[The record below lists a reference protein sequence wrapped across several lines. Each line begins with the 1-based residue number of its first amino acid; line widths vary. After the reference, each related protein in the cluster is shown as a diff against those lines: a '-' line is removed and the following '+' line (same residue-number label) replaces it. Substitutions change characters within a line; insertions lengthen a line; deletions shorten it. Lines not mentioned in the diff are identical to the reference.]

1 MENMTLGQIATGL
14 SFLMVLLGGL
24 GYMLK
29 PVKNYQVKQKEID
42 DRIKKIE
49 EHQDNDN
56 KKLKRLE
63 DDTKQIL
70 LSVNALLNHSI
81 DNNHNEQLKER
92 KQELDA
98 YLIKR

>member
-14 SFLMVLLGGL
+14 SFLMVLFGGL

-81 DNNHNEQLKER
+81 DNNHNDQLKER

>member
-14 SFLMVLLGGL
+14 SFLMVLFGGL
-24 GYMLK
+24 SYMLK
-29 PVKNYQVKQKEID
+29 PVKNYQDKQKEVD
-42 DRIKKIE
+42 ERIKKIE

-56 KKLKRLE
+56 KKLNRLE
-63 DDTKQIL
+63 ADTEQIL

-92 KQELDA
+92 KQELDQ

>member
-1 MENMTLGQIATGL
+1 
-14 SFLMVLLGGL
+14 
-24 GYMLK
+24 MLK

-92 KQELDA
+92 KSELDA

>member
-14 SFLMVLLGGL
+14 SFLMLLFGGL
-24 GYMLK
+24 SYVLK
-29 PVKNYQVKQKEID
+29 PVKNYQDKQKEVD
-42 DRIKKIE
+42 ERIKKIE

-56 KKLKRLE
+56 KKLNRLE
-63 DDTKQIL
+63 ADTKQIL

-81 DNNHNEQLKER
+81 DNNHSEQLKER
-92 KQELDA
+92 KQELDQ

>member
-1 MENMTLGQIATGL
+1 MENITIGQVASAL
-14 SFLMVLLGGL
+14 SFLMVLFGGL
-24 GYMLK
+24 AYILK
-29 PVKNYQVKQKEID
+29 PVKNYQDKQKEVD
-42 DRIKKIE
+42 ERIKKIE

-56 KKLKRLE
+56 KKLNRLE
-63 DDTKQIL
+63 ADTKQIL

>member
-1 MENMTLGQIATGL
+1 MENITLGQLGTGL
-14 SFLMVLLGGL
+14 AFLVALFGGL
-24 GYMLK
+24 SYILK
-29 PVKNYQVKQKEID
+29 PVKNYQDKQQEVD
-42 DRIKKIE
+42 ERIKKIE

-56 KKLKRLE
+56 KKLNRLE
-63 DDTKQIL
+63 SDTKQIL

-81 DNNHNEQLKER
+81 DNNHNDQLKER